1 MNDVCV
7 MWNLPWQALQKDLA
21 LGLGADAFGASAA
34 ADRPL
39 KPAAAVS
46 TISWLSRARLRAVPR
61 AQAPMRRVQA
71 QEFGRR

>member
-1 MNDVCV
+1 MNELRD

-21 LGLGADAFGASAA
+21 LGLNADAPGLSAA

-39 KPAAAVS
+39 KPSAAVA

-61 AQAPMRRVQA
+61 AQAPTRRVQA
-71 QEFGRR
+71 PSG

>member
-1 MNDVCV
+1 MNELCE

-21 LGLGADAFGASAA
+21 RGLA

-39 KPAAAVS
+39 KPSAAVA

-61 AQAPMRRVQA
+61 VQAPIRRVQTPL
-71 QEFGRR
+71 R